1 MIRQQQTSGLNP
13 YGALGEYAGGMRW
26 SARPE
31 RLGSA
36 FACASRQTSTQ
47 FITSAPVAPVALP
60 PLTSARTTRRGQP
73 RYVQPPLPGMSPR
86 ATHRRADS
94 ADSMPAS
101 AAPATFATLVA
112 PALTPADAPRACGS
126 PRSSRRRAAK
136 PASAESAT
144 MLDTSQS
151 APTTVKDTVKDT
163 VKGGRKKISVRQ
175 RFGELRVAL
184 AEGWEIVQPIFAR
197 PLWSVAD
204 DSANAFN
211 FVLQRE
217 HDTRL
222 VIVPEGR
229 TVTRF
234 IRDRRLIV
242 DYRR

>member
-1 MIRQQQTSGLNP
+1 MIRQQQTSGQR
-13 YGALGEYAGGMRW
+13 ALMAQGEYAGGMRW

-31 RLGSA
+31 RAERLGSA
-36 FACASRQTSTQ
+36 SVCASRQSTVQ
-47 FITSAPVAPVALP
+47 FITTTPAISAPVALP
-60 PLTSARTTRRGQP
+60 ALTSARTTRRQSP
-73 RYVQPPLPGMSPR
+73 SQYVQPTLPGMSLRPVS
-86 ATHRRADS
+86 RRAATPAPS
-94 ADSMPAS
+94 AI
-101 AAPATFATLVA
+101 PATFATLVA
-112 PALTPADAPRACGS
+112 PALSPADAPRVSATPKS
-126 PRSSRRRAAK
+126 PRSRAAK
-136 PASAESAT
+136 PAIGQSNEVIAGK
-144 MLDTSQS
+144 TSVR
-151 APTTVKDTVKDT
+151 TKV
-163 VKGGRKKISVRQ
+163 SVRQ
-175 RFGELRVAL
+175 RFGELRAAL

-217 HDTRL
+217 HATRL